1 MIAKSL
7 RYLKEGNFSPK
18 INLNVLMIFIALKSK
33 SNDINKL
40 LSMYNPC
47 HAGEVLKEYLGD
59 TSISTAAKHLG
70 VTRAALSRIINGK
83 TGISADMALRL
94 SIL

>member
-1 MIAKSL
+1 M
-7 RYLKEGNFSPK
+7 
-18 INLNVLMIFIALKSK
+18 
-33 SNDINKL
+33 
-40 LSMYNPC
+40 SMHNPC

-83 TGISADMALRL
+83 TGISADMAVSIIRL
-94 SIL
+94 TKQASHVLVSNIEKWILQ

>member
-1 MIAKSL
+1 MSIH
-7 RYLKEGNFSPK
+7 
-18 INLNVLMIFIALKSK
+18 
-33 SNDINKL
+33 
-40 LSMYNPC
+40 NPC

-94 SIL
+94 SI

>member
-1 MIAKSL
+1 
-7 RYLKEGNFSPK
+7 
-18 INLNVLMIFIALKSK
+18 MIFIALKSK

-59 TSISTAAKHLG
+59 TSISTAAKFWLNMQVNYDLWKASQKSHADVVPLN
-70 VTRAALSRIINGK
+70 TALSI
-83 TGISADMALRL
+83 
-94 SIL
+94 

>member
-1 MIAKSL
+1 MSIH
-7 RYLKEGNFSPK
+7 
-18 INLNVLMIFIALKSK
+18 
-33 SNDINKL
+33 
-40 LSMYNPC
+40 NPC

-94 SIL
+94 SILLNTSPQFWLNMQVNYDLWKASQKSHADVVPLNTALSI

>member
-1 MIAKSL
+1 MSIH
-7 RYLKEGNFSPK
+7 
-18 INLNVLMIFIALKSK
+18 
-33 SNDINKL
+33 
-40 LSMYNPC
+40 NPC

-83 TGISADMALRL
+83 TGISADMYMLL
-94 SIL
+94 HLVQ